1 MNISNDT
8 LLTGSAQSL
17 DLASAGP
24 HLPFDRIAEVR
35 GADSAL
41 VVNSV
46 HEEYSA
52 PDRYHGTT
60 AGICVSPGSP
70 VSSNNLT
77 EIFTREP

>member
-41 VVNSV
+41 VVNYV
-46 HEEYSA
+46 QDEYSA
-52 PDRYHGTT
+52 DLRPIGTMVPPES
-60 AGICVSPGSP
+60 GMCVPAP
-70 VSSNNLT
+70 PCLL
-77 EIFTREP
+77 II